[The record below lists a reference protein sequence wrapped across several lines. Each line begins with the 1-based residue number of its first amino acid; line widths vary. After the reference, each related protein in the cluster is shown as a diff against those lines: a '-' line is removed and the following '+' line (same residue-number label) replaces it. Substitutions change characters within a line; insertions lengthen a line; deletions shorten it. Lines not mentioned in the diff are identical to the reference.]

1 MKLIWRAPRTRA
13 EALTLLRCAGAMLC
27 QGWLEPSLACWLLL
41 VRPEKVLE
49 WFTAY
54 GNAMPDGVARGDHA
68 LDHAFEFM
76 TESQPRLRRALHH
89 LAAP

>member
-41 VRPEKVLE
+41 VDSATILE

-54 GNAMPDGVARGDHA
+54 GAAQPDGCARGDHA

-76 TESQPRLRRALHH
+76 TESQPRLRRVLYQ
-89 LAAP
+89 LGAP